1 MLFWY
6 LRSVQVYVETMQNVV
21 STKVLKILA
30 TDVYVMMDIVISPR
44 LIIQRILLKHLN
56 QRTTV
61 LMLTNVV
68 LKMEVVNTIVKIQKG
83 LSGN

>member
-6 LRSVQVYVETMQNVV
+6 LRTVLVYVETMQNVV

-83 LSGN
+83 LLGN

>member
-1 MLFWY
+1 
-6 LRSVQVYVETMQNVV
+6 MQNVV